1 MLVHLVDGCGL
12 HSTGPAD
19 RKSGLD
25 AILTIG
31 SQSWGMLVKLLG
43 VLVHVSRCNETDS
56 GVSLE
61 RIAD

>member
-1 MLVHLVDGCGL
+1 LLTDVAFIQQGL
-12 HSTGPAD
+12 QIE
-19 RKSGLD
+19 KSGPD